1 MDPADAAA
9 VMNDAIV
16 VLKRVAR
23 DDGFAKGEVHR
34 SNLGAE
40 IRVSTHPAGF
50 SIPGPAAAAPLP

>member
-9 VMNDAIV
+9 IMNDAIV

-23 DDGFAKGEVHR
+23 DNGFAKGEVYR

-40 IRVSTHPAGF
+40 ITGVHPSGGF
-50 SIPGPAAAAPLP
+50 YSRSCG

>member
-1 MDPADAAA
+1 MGFIDPADAAA

-34 SNLGAE
+34 SNFARPATSLGRTD
-40 IRVSTHPAGF
+40 ITLLSN
-50 SIPGPAAAAPLP
+50 